1 MKVLLVVPEIRLDSV
16 PYHFPFWAAILGAIA
31 EKKGANVGIL
41 DLNAV
46 RMEFD
51 NNQIPDQMIE
61 EEISRED
68 WDLIGIGGLT
78 STYKRIKELTKI
90 IKKSSPKSILLS
102 GGGFLS
108 NPLDF

>member
-51 NNQIPDQMIE
+51 NNHLTYL
-61 EEISRED
+61 IS
-68 WDLIGIGGLT
+68 
-78 STYKRIKELTKI
+78 IKIQLK
-90 IKKSSPKSILLS
+90 
-102 GGGFLS
+102 FS
-108 NPLDF
+108 NFDENEAPSVNKTI